1 MRFLE
6 RKKKLDYLLE
16 SIEKGRIIS
25 LDNVADK
32 FECSTRTVK
41 RLLSD
46 LREDG
51 HPVRYDKRGKKFFTE
66 K

>member
-6 RKKKLDYLLE
+6 RKRKLDYLLE
-16 SIEKGRIIS
+16 SIEKGRIMS
-25 LDNVADK
+25 LDHVADK
-32 FECSTRTVK
+32 FDCSTRTVK

-51 HPVRYDKRGKKFFTE
+51 HSIRYDKRVKKFFTE

>member
-1 MRFLE
+1 MRFVE
-6 RKKKLDYLLE
+6 RKKKMDYLLY
-16 SIEKGRIIS
+16 SIEKGRIDS
-25 LDNVADK
+25 LDHVADK

-46 LREDG
+46 LREEG
-51 HPVRYDKRGKKFFTE
+51 HDVRYDKREKKFFTE

>member
-6 RKKKLDYLLE
+6 RKKKMDYLLE
-16 SIEKGRIIS
+16 SIEKGRVLS
-25 LDNVADK
+25 LENVAEK

-51 HPVRYDKRGKKFFTE
+51 HFIRYDKKIKKFMSE